1 MLDPDVRYVVFEN
14 LDRSFDFYLAQVHNL
29 TALFMAMNDVNFEI
43 REMALC
49 TIGRLSLVN
58 PAYVM
63 PPLRKTLMQ
72 VCVTIN
78 DKTKN
83 SMKIKLNIFFN
94 FLALVFD

>member
-72 VCVTIN
+72 VCEIIH
-78 DKTKN
+78 DKAKN
-83 SMKIKLNIFFN
+83 LMKIKLNI
-94 FLALVFD
+94 